1 MRSRETLGLLLGIT
15 GVVIFGG
22 SLPMTRYAVTAL
34 DPWFITVSRAAIAGL
49 AAILVV
55 AMLRRPLPNRAA
67 LPKLALSA
75 LLLVGG
81 FPGFTGI
88 AMATV
93 PASHGG
99 VVVGLLPLATA
110 TASAILMRER
120 PSLAFWLCGIAG
132 AALVVA
138 FAVLHGGAQGF
149 AAGDALLLL
158 AVASAAVGYTISASL
173 SRTMPGWE
181 VISWCVILALPV
193 TIPATLWL
201 WPADAGAIGGDIW
214 AALAYLGLMSMYLG
228 FFFWNAGMAMGGVAR
243 VSQTQLLQTF
253 VTLGFAALING
264 ETIDGATLA
273 FAVAVVLVVM
283 IGRRTRIASTQAQP
297 TERSRS

>member
-1 MRSRETLGLLLGIT
+1 MRSRETLGLLLGLT

-22 SLPMTRYAVTAL
+22 SLPMTRYAVVAL
-34 DPWFITVSRAAIAGL
+34 DPWFITVARAAIAGL
-49 AAILVV
+49 AAVIVIL
-55 AMLRRPLPNRAA
+55 ALRRPLPDRAA
-67 LPKLALSA
+67 WPKLALAS

-88 AMATV
+88 AMTTV

-110 TASAILMRER
+110 AASALLMRER
-120 PSLAFWLCGIAG
+120 PSVAFWICGIAG
-132 AALVVA
+132 AGLVILFAL
-138 FAVLHGGAQGF
+138 LHGGAEGF

-158 AVASAAVGYTISASL
+158 AVASAAVGYTLSASL

-193 TIPATLWL
+193 TIPATIWL
-201 WPADAGAIGGDIW
+201 WPADTVSIGWDIW
-214 AALAYLGLMSMYLG
+214 AALAYLGLMSMYFG

-253 VTLGFAALING
+253 VTLGIAAVLNG

-283 IGRRTRIASTQAQP
+283 IGRRTRIASAQ
-297 TERSRS
+297 TEKTDRSGS